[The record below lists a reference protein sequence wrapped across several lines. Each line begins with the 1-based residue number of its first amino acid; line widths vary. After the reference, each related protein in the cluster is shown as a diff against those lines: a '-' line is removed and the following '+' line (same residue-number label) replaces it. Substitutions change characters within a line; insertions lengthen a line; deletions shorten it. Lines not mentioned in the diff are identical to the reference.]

1 MGKLL
6 KPRGLKG
13 VLWICLFNEVDSSLK
28 RGKKIWVQLEF
39 GQYSCLN
46 IESLKISRDK
56 SWIKFFECCTREYA
70 DQISGLKFS
79 TPRSEFDSLS
89 NTEFYLVDLVGFKV
103 LDENQNSFGIVTDT
117 IILPAQNLLVVDA
130 NEREVLIP
138 FVEAHITF
146 FDKKKNILILKDV
159 EGLLI

>member
-1 MGKLL
+1 MLTTS
-6 KPRGLKG
+6 
-13 VLWICLFNEVDSSLK
+13 I
-28 RGKKIWVQLEF
+28 
-39 GQYSCLN
+39 
-46 IESLKISRDK
+46 
-56 SWIKFFECCTREYA
+56 T
-70 DQISGLKFS
+70 S
-79 TPRSEFDSLS
+79 TLPSPFTSPAEFDSLS